1 MRHKL
6 HKYTVSVEEDK
17 RFARIIMG
25 DGKTLGVGLGSK
37 MMPQE
42 PDLADDAV
50 LYSLRLNFYVPPV
63 NSPIL
68 VPLEL
73 L

>member
-50 LYSLRLNFYVPPV
+50 LRLC
-63 NSPIL
+63 SS
-68 VPLEL
+68 
-73 L
+73 